1 MNSTAA
7 IDIHA
12 HAIVPEV
19 DRLARRDPGW
29 QADLAQ
35 RQRAAGAAS
44 AEHNRKLTETVYRA
58 KFESPQ
64 ARLATMDAMG
74 IDVQTVSA
82 APTSNFWYWA
92 DLELADRLVAIN
104 NQGIAEL
111 CQYRPDRLIGLGIVA
126 LQHPELA
133 AVQLRTAVT
142 ELGLRGA
149 IIATHA
155 NGVDLGDPSLAP
167 FWQAAEATG
176 ALIFI
181 HPAGC
186 ELGTRLTRYYFS
198 NIIGNP
204 LETTLALGHL
214 IFSGTLDRYPGLRIC
229 AAHGGGY
236 FPFYTARFDHGWR
249 VRPEAHDCRETPS
262 AYLRRLWF
270 DSLVYDPDLLNFLIA
285 RVGAGQIM
293 LGTDYPF
300 DMGVDNP
307 RQRLAAVSGLSQAQQ
322 RAIVGE
328 NAARLLRL

>member
-1 MNSTAA
+1 MNSTPA

-19 DRLARRDPGW
+19 EMLARRHPGW
-29 QADLAQ
+29 QADLDQ
-35 RQRAAGAAS
+35 RQRSAGAAS
-44 AEHNRKLTETVYRA
+44 AEHNRKLTETVYRE
-58 KFESPQ
+58 KFESLE
-64 ARLATMDAMG
+64 ARLATMDTMG
-74 IDVQTVSA
+74 IDIQTVSA

-92 DLELADRLVAIN
+92 DPELAAKLVAIN
-104 NQGIAEL
+104 NQEIAQL
-111 CQYRPDRLIGLGIVA
+111 CQRRPDRLVGLGVVA

-133 AVQLRTAVT
+133 AAQLKHAVA

-155 NGVDLGDPSLAP
+155 NGMDLGDPSLAP
-167 FWQAAEATG
+167 FWQAAQATG

-198 NIIGNP
+198 NVIGNP

-214 IFSGTLDRYPGLRIC
+214 IFSGTLDHYPGLKIC

-249 VRPEAHDCRETPS
+249 VRPEAHGCRRTPS
-262 AYLRRLWF
+262 AYLRNLWF
-270 DSLVYDPDLLNFLIA
+270 DSLVYEPDLLSFLIA
-285 RVGAGQIM
+285 RAGAGQIV

-300 DMGVDNP
+300 DMGVDDP

-328 NAARLLRL
+328 NAARLLGL